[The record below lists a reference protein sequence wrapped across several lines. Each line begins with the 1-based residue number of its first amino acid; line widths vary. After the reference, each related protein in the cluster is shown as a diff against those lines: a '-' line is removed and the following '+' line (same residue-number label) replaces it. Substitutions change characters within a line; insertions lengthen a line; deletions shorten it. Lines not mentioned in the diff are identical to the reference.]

1 MDSSLNSASGS
12 KFSTHYLPDR
22 APPPLR
28 LKIQKGLTTRFSP
41 FVLLLQWNGMLLKFF
56 GYIKGSGFGV
66 LEDREIKLDVG
77 ETFIARAG
85 TLHSLRS
92 DGDLSVNA
100 FPVPAV
106 DG

>member
-1 MDSSLNSASGS
+1 
-12 KFSTHYLPDR
+12 
-22 APPPLR
+22 
-28 LKIQKGLTTRFSP
+28 
-41 FVLLLQWNGMLLKFF
+41 MLLNFF

-92 DGDLSVNA
+92 DGDLNINA